1 MKPLLRNMFT
11 GFRKTIALVLVLTVL
26 LSISVPTVA
35 FAEEDPATDSEIYAL
50 LYYADTN
57 KMDSDGRITE
67 VKNIE
72 MVLQKGS
79 EPDPNKR
86 LVVDSD
92 GKQGVIKSTKVDAYP
107 AWYSFAPT
115 ANNYNIVKI
124 DFKDKLKPTSIAGW
138 FRNCRLVT
146 NENFLHKENLDT
158 SECTD
163 MQYAFYLCSGL
174 KSIDFT
180 EWSSFS
186 AEKVR
191 KLGYFLSDC
200 TSIETADL
208 TTLHPVECSD
218 APYVFKNCTSLT
230 KVKLNNFSITQNIKG
245 KAYMNNFF
253 MNCKKLETVG
263 NSDDDS
269 VNLSEFKAT
278 KPMSY
283 DSMFRG
289 CVSLRKA
296 DLSKLGEYN
305 TNDAVYIS
313 NMFYDCTSLEEIDMT
328 NFRIEFSP
336 RNFLVNARAVREL
349 KVPDAT
355 KTNNLG
361 KNESRALF
369 QYADKLSYVEISPAW
384 KQNAALTY
392 LPANTQWKKV
402 KLSGNVDESPIGTEK
417 TAEELFKNFQ
427 PAYAGGWSTEATF
440 DFKGNGGTSEVQTA
454 TGLMGTVINTDNIV
468 DPIRDG
474 YDFVGWYSE
483 PDGTGEE
490 FKGTANHWTYYAKWV
505 DKQYTLILNANGG
518 HKKDDTSAE
527 TISQTLNYSDWVTLG
542 DGGFVNGDRVLVGWN
557 TNQQGA
563 GTAYTATDA
572 IGMLTPDTDEFTLY
586 AMWGTNA
593 ATITF
598 DAQEGSEVSA
608 KTYSNLPANY
618 GILSESTR
626 LGYTFM
632 GWYTAATGGTKI
644 EENDPVTGN
653 RRLYAHWEKNPVI
666 TLNANGGFFKVDD
679 DHQSDT
685 YTKECDYNGSVG
697 YLTVPSHATA
707 TFLGWLTES
716 GDAGV
721 QISSDT
727 KVTSDITIY
736 AHWGYKPVLDTDG
749 GIIEGSFE
757 GFPSADS
764 PEGYKIEEL
773 PEVRKDNYTFD
784 GWYHGNTLVEAES
797 TIDLS
802 TDKVIK
808 AHWKQKDSVTV
819 TLNANGGTLPDNTD
833 NTITVYKGNPVAA
846 LPTPT
851 KENCDFEGWFTAA
864 SGGEKVT
871 ANTTASSDMT
881 LYAHWAQLNC
891 KVTFHPDKGT
901 LLGDSEV
908 YIAAGKPMDYIPGIY
923 NPAAGETFIGW
934 YTEEGGKGTKLNS
947 DTVITKDT
955 DYYPRWDAQLQ
966 SDTVTGVNF
975 MAKWDTVSDSNVTDI
990 GNYLVFHPANNNKVT
1005 ATLKVVLMME
1015 GVQTTPVPVGAL
1027 QLKVPRYV
1035 FKDYL
1040 GNPVGTDNLG
1050 AMASDKYALTSDG
1063 DYYIFTNKVEIRSD
1077 FDTFTI
1083 EYTVTPRQ
1091 VNGGYYDENEI
1102 AREYLKQDDLK
1113 VTLDIN
1119 KSSYPNADEQLT
1131 TKEQELGLEF
1141 HTKVYTTPSKTRSN
1155 VALEW
1160 NESWGDRPADADE
1173 YFYVTWALNS
1183 DHANTS
1189 SQRFKLLWDED
1200 TYGRDGSII
1209 YASGAVSYN
1218 EETEGKWTG
1227 WRSSGR
1233 STAYV
1238 VTKHRRD
1245 QATVHTSDGD
1255 IWAKVHNEAVLNVK
1269 WESGYEQQFRVSAE
1283 ATAYIPPSG
1292 SGAYSFTKT
1301 VPNTNSN
1308 AAHYVHGGQELILN
1322 GEADNMPKLPY
1333 EIKYSESYNVDNP
1346 GWDGNYYNAPERTY
1360 TLVECADRNANDVM
1374 ISSCGDDLSQDNW
1387 NTNISHGLVDGDYYF
1402 DKLTI
1407 NLTEYNASKI
1417 GETQWSNPQEHP
1429 VRSDYLPVEVLIRR
1443 QNSTEFESYKT
1454 VIIPKEGVTVVLPE
1468 DTAGFKLVHR
1478 SSAYTT
1484 NITVKTN
1491 VCLKPSSQLRAY
1503 VAQAV
1508 QDGNYT
1514 IIKNKAQMEV
1524 SPEDGTARSFD
1535 TKNNGSWPSTYVLDM
1550 SSIYLYARKDC
1561 ADDDSDVVYDPDT
1574 LTESFP
1580 AVISGWNY
1588 NNSGNKTLFKSGEF
1602 YDLLPKD
1609 YSVDRNSIFIN
1620 PIRENWS
1627 ETYYNKT
1634 AKIKANL
1641 YNNNT
1646 IRSDA
1651 LPKSAYSVR
1660 LIENWEDTGR
1670 TMMIV
1675 KVSVPDSVRA
1685 TGVNVFYQ
1693 MKVRYA
1699 SVYAD
1704 GVTQNN
1710 IVVFKDTTS
1719 GQIVPEGKSTAIG
1732 EGDVPVELISH
1743 FTQFDGTNTAFASDS
1758 THCVEPPVRE
1768 SGLSSVVYAEN
1779 SDMTEHEL
1787 VGLNTDYCYH
1797 ITYSSGVN
1805 AMCDDLVF
1813 YNVLEHRIDGAESEW
1828 EGDFLGVDVSALEA
1842 VENAYNKNAKCAPVI
1857 YYSTADK
1864 SSFTKNNYGEE
1875 TDSFTLDPTV
1885 NPGLWTTEMP
1895 PLDQITAI
1903 AVDCRKDNKGEKF
1916 YLDAEKTID
1925 FKINMKS
1932 ISDKSRNDIY
1942 AYNETIIR
1950 FNLTAQEKD
1959 KRVHLLSKTD
1969 VQLHFNTPQL
1979 DKTSFPASGTAG
1991 TPTPVVKDS
2000 MLNYTISITN
2010 PDSAV
2015 TMGDIVVSDVFDT
2028 SKVQVNPDNIT
2039 VRLDDD
2045 AEASLARHAR
2055 IKGYELTNAGD
2066 FTVTIGTLEPHE
2078 TLVITVPVKVIGADK
2093 DPITNTAQITSVN
2106 GVTYDVK
2113 SPTTYHQID
2122 TLKLKINKVNSKGD
2136 PLSGAKLVILSEGD
2150 QTVIRPAF
2158 TTNGTP
2164 VIFDITPGS
2173 YILHETEAPTGYKTA
2188 DDISFRVAGDGR
2200 VFIDNEA
2207 YDAVTM
2213 VNEPAYK
2220 VVFHENNP
2228 TIDDKDVVFKTV
2240 ESTELGTTDM
2250 KIPHFY
2256 DIPAWA
2262 GDEYVFAGWYYADDE
2277 GSEFALNASAAD
2289 TPLNFEEQE
2298 YPPTDET
2305 DPQDYH
2311 IYAHWI
2317 EVGSVSKDAGD
2328 TNNIKGGYRGF
2339 GLMGV
2344 QIRPKTTKV
2353 KDPDTGEYLDADM
2366 YDPNIRDQIAG
2377 YTDAE
2382 YNDNVK
2388 VTTEGMRF
2396 VTSLSERLLSAVNG
2410 IDKIEDTPEV
2420 GKTFGVEYGYVVGT
2434 EDNIN
2439 TFVDHYSDADKTN
2452 YSLQY
2457 KGENVNGVNTTGKTP
2472 SAATDYRYITNVDCT
2487 SRVGD
2492 NINAG
2497 VVRWDHR
2504 NFGEYRLYTLVVT
2517 YDDEESQSKLD
2528 KKLNAR
2534 AYMRYYD
2541 ANGKL
2546 RVFYNNYRNNMYY
2559 GGCLCSFSQAMNV
2572 VG

>member
-1 MKPLLRNMFT
+1 MKPLLRNMIT

-124 DFKDKLKPTSIAGW
+124 DFKDKLKPSSIAGW

-158 SECTD
+158 TECTD

-180 EWSSFS
+180 EWSSFKV
-186 AEKVR
+186 EKVR

-230 KVKLNNFSITQNIKG
+230 KVILDDFSITQNIKG

-263 NSDDDS
+263 NNPGDS
-269 VNLSEFKAT
+269 VDLSEFKA
-278 KPMSY
+278 KNPKSY

-305 TNDAVYIS
+305 SNDAVYIS

-328 NFRIEFSP
+328 NFKIEFSP

-349 KVPDAT
+349 KVPDAVT
-355 KTNNLG
+355 TNNLG

-369 QYADKLSYVEISPAW
+369 QYADKLSYVEISSAW
-384 KQNAALTY
+384 KQKAALTY

-402 KLSGNVDESPIGTEK
+402 KLSGNADESPIGTKK

-427 PAYAGGWSTEATF
+427 PAYAGGWSTEASF
-440 DFKGNGGTSEVQTA
+440 DFKGNGGTPESQTV
-454 TGLMGTVINTDNIV
+454 TGLMGTEINTDNISE
-468 DPIRDG
+468 PTREG
-474 YDFVGWYSE
+474 YKFTGWNSK
-483 PDGTGEE
+483 PDGTGED
-490 FKGTANHWTYYAKWV
+490 FDGTAKYWTYYAKWE
-505 DKQYTLILNANGG
+505 DIEYTLTLNANGG
-518 HKKDDTSAE
+518 HKKDSDE
-527 TISQTLNYSDWVTLG
+527 TTFSKTFKYSDWVKLG
-542 DGGFVNGDRVLVGWN
+542 DGGFVNDDKVLVGWN
-557 TNQQGA
+557 TNQKGT

-572 IGMLTPDTDEFTLY
+572 IGMLKPNTGEFILY

-598 DAQEGSEVSA
+598 DAREGSAVSA

-632 GWYTAATGGTKI
+632 GWYTAATDGTKI
-644 EENDPVTGN
+644 EENDPVTGDCT
-653 RRLYAHWEKNPVI
+653 LYAHWVENPVI
-666 TLNANGGFFKVDD
+666 TLNANGGFFKVVSG
-679 DHQSDT
+679 QSETD
-685 YTKECDYNGSVG
+685 TKECSYNGPVG

-707 TFLGWLTES
+707 TFLGWFTKS
-716 GDAGV
+716 GDGGV

-727 KVTSDITIY
+727 KVTSDIIIY

-757 GFPSADS
+757 GFPSASDAKD
-764 PEGYKIEEL
+764 YVINEL

-784 GWYHGNTLVEAES
+784 GWYHGDTLVKADS
-797 TIDLS
+797 IIDLS

-808 AHWKQKDSVTV
+808 AHWKQKASVTI
-819 TLNANGGTLPDNTD
+819 TLNANGGTLPVNTG
-833 NTITVYKGNPVAA
+833 NTITVYKDNPAAA

-851 KENCDFEGWFTAA
+851 KKNCDFEGWFTAA
-864 SGGEKVT
+864 SGGERVT
-871 ANTTASSDMT
+871 ANTTASSNMT
-881 LYAHWAQLNC
+881 LYAHWAPLNC
-891 KVTFHPDKGT
+891 KVTFHPGKGT

-908 YIAAGKPMDYIPGIY
+908 YIAAGKSMDYIPGIY

-934 YTEEGGKGTKLNS
+934 YTNDGKKLLSN
-947 DTVITKDT
+947 TLITENV
-955 DYYPRWDAQLQ
+955 DYYPRWDAQLKI
-966 SDTVTGVNF
+966 DKDTGVNF

-1005 ATLKVVLMME
+1005 ATLKVLLMME
-1015 GVQTTPVPVGAL
+1015 GVQTTPVPAGAL
-1027 QLKVPRYV
+1027 TLKVPRYV
-1035 FKDYL
+1035 FKDYSDT
-1040 GNPVGTDNLG
+1040 PVGTDNLA
-1050 AMASDKYALTSDG
+1050 AMTSQKYKMTSDAN
-1063 DYYIFTNKVEIRSD
+1063 YYIFTNIVPIKSD

-1091 VNGGYYDENEI
+1091 VKGGYYDENEI
-1102 AREYLKQDDLK
+1102 AHNYLKRDDLE
-1113 VTLDIN
+1113 VTLDI
-1119 KSSYPNADEQLT
+1119 KKGSYGKQDT
-1131 TKEQELGLEF
+1131 TYTQNLGLEF

-1218 EETEGKWTG
+1218 EETEDKWTG
-1227 WRSSGR
+1227 WRTNGR

-1245 QATVHTSDGD
+1245 QATVHTPDGDGD

-1292 SGAYSFTKT
+1292 SGASSFTKT
-1301 VPNTNSN
+1301 VPNSNNN

-1346 GWDGNYYNAPERTY
+1346 GWDGNYYDAPERTY
-1360 TLVECADRNANDVM
+1360 TLVECADPQANDVM
-1374 ISSCGDDLSQDNW
+1374 ISSCGDDLSKDNW
-1387 NTNISHGLVDGDYYF
+1387 DTDISHGLVDGDYYF

-1407 NLTEYNASKI
+1407 NLTEFNASKI
-1417 GETQWSNPQEHP
+1417 GETQWSNPQEHLY
-1429 VRSDYLPVEVLIRR
+1429 RSDYLPVEVYVRR
-1443 QNSTEFESYKT
+1443 QNSTEFESYKP
-1454 VIIPKEGVTVVLPE
+1454 VKIPKEGVTVALPE

-1478 SSAYTT
+1478 SKAYTT

-1491 VCLKPSSQLRAY
+1491 VCLKPSSQLRTY

-1508 QDGNYT
+1508 QGGNYT

-1524 SPEDGTARSFD
+1524 SPEGGTARSFD

-1646 IRSDA
+1646 IRSDT

-1660 LIENWEDTGR
+1660 MIENWEDTGR

-1710 IVVFKDTTS
+1710 IVAFKDTTA
-1719 GQIVPEGKSTAIG
+1719 GQIVPESKSTAIS
-1732 EGDVPVELISH
+1732 EGDVPVELTSH

-1768 SGLSSVVYAEN
+1768 SGLSSVVYTEN
-1779 SDMTEHEL
+1779 SDMTAHEL
-1787 VGLNTDYCYH
+1787 VGLNTDYSYH

-1828 EGDFLGVDVSALEA
+1828 EGDFLGVDVSALET

-1864 SSFTKNNYGEE
+1864 SSFTKNNYGKEN
-1875 TDSFTLDPTV
+1875 DSFNLDPAV
-1885 NPGLWTTEMP
+1885 NGTLWTKEKPADLSTV
-1895 PLDQITAI
+1895 TAI

-1932 ISDKSRNDIY
+1932 ISDKSSNDIY

-1979 DKTSFPASGTAG
+1979 NKTSFPASGTAEV
-1991 TPTPVVKDS
+1991 PTPVVNGS

-2010 PDSAV
+2010 PDSEV
-2015 TMGDIVVSDVFDT
+2015 TMGDIVVRDVFET

-2055 IKGYELTNAGD
+2055 IKEYKLINDGD

-2078 TLVITVPVKVIGADK
+2078 TLVITVPVKVIGESGV
-2093 DPITNTAQITSVN
+2093 INNTARITSVN
-2106 GVTYDVK
+2106 DVVYDVT

-2122 TLKLKINKVNSKGD
+2122 TLKLKVSKVNSKGD
-2136 PLSGAKLVILSEGD
+2136 PLAGAKLVILAEDG
-2150 QTVIRPAF
+2150 QTVIKPEF

-2164 VIFDITPGS
+2164 VIFDITQGS

-2188 DDISFRVAGDGR
+2188 DDIRFRVASDGR

-2220 VVFHENNP
+2220 VIFHENNP
-2228 TIDDKDVVFKTV
+2228 TIDDKNVVFKTV
-2240 ESTELGTTDM
+2240 ESTELGTTGM

-2262 GDEYVFAGWYYADDE
+2262 GDEYVFAGWYHNSGYTE
-2277 GSEFALNASAAD
+2277 SSTPNSSAAIAA
-2289 TPLNFEEQE
+2289 NFENDT
-2298 YPPTDET
+2298 YSARDT
-2305 DPQDYH
+2305 DYH
-2311 IYAHWI
+2311 LYARWI
-2317 EVGSVSKDAGD
+2317 QVSTVEKDAED
-2328 TNNIKGGYRGF
+2328 TNIINGYRGF
-2339 GLMGV
+2339 GLAGV
-2344 QIRPKTTKV
+2344 QIREPQ
-2353 KDPDTGEYLDADM
+2353 M
-2366 YDPNIRDQIAG
+2366 YDDN
-2377 YTDAE
+2377 YTE
-2382 YNDNVK
+2382 I
-2388 VTTEGMRF
+2388 TPGGLRF
-2396 VTSLSERLLSAVNG
+2396 VTSLSEELLQK
-2410 IDKIEDTPEV
+2410 IDALSTTQVSTPEGRV
-2420 GKTFGVEYGYVVGT
+2420 DVEYGYAVGT
-2434 EDNIN
+2434 EKNIKA
-2439 TFVDHYSDADKTN
+2439 FIDHYKVADATA
-2452 YSLQY
+2452 YTLQY
-2457 KGENVNGVNTTGKTP
+2457 KGDNVNGKDTTGNNSGP
-2472 SAATDYRYITNVDCT
+2472 DTDYRYITNVNCT
-2487 SRVGD
+2487 KGTGK
-2492 NINAG
+2492 IAK
-2497 VVRWDHR
+2497 DHR
-2504 NFGEYRLYTLVVT
+2504 NFTDYRLYTLVVT
-2517 YDDEESQSKLD
+2517 YDDAASAD
-2528 KKLNAR
+2528 KKAEKIDAR
-2534 AYMRYYD
+2534 SYIRYYD

-2546 RVFYNNYRNNMYY
+2546 RVFYNDYKKNMYY
-2559 GGCLCSFSQAMNV
+2559 GGCMCSFNQVSSMALPSNNAETEENP
-2572 VG
+2572 